1 MRIGVAATPDVAIPT
16 LDWLMSSEHDVA
28 LVITQPDKP
37 AGRGRAVKQSVVGEW
52 ASSRGIPV
60 IKPVSSDDLIGSIE
74 DLDCVVTIG
83 YGVLLPQHIL
93 DLPKHGFINLHFSL
107 LPAYRGA
114 APAQRALL
122 NGETSTGVSVFQ
134 LEKGMDTGP
143 IYSQRTVAIDPKW
156 RTVELLQALALEGPV
171 TVRDALTMISDGQ
184 SPSVQQG
191 EASLAPKITR
201 QDALLS
207 FSNEAKTIVDAIRAF
222 TYEPGAWC
230 NWKNESF
237 KITSAVVVE
246 NAEIPPAEIVFDGQK
261 VFVGCAMS
269 SCIELLMVVPAGKKE
284 MGAAD
289 WARGARLQGGENF
302 G

>member
-16 LDWLMSSEHDVA
+16 LDWLISSEHQVVM
-28 LVITQPDKP
+28 VITQPDKP
-37 AGRGRAVKQSVVGEW
+37 AGRGRAMKQSVVGEW
-52 ASSRGIPV
+52 ASTRGIPV
-60 IKPVSSDDLIGSIE
+60 VKPISSEELIGSID

-83 YGVLLPQHIL
+83 YGVLLPQQIL

-114 APAQRALL
+114 APAQRALQ
-122 NGETSTGVSVFQ
+122 NGETTTGVSVFQ

-143 IYSQRTVAIDPKW
+143 IYSQRTVAIDPQW
-156 RTVELLQALALEGPV
+156 RTVELLQTLALEGPAA
-171 TVRDALTMISDGQ
+171 VRDALTMISLGQ

-191 EASLAPKITR
+191 EASLAPKITK
-201 QDALLS
+201 QDAFLR
-207 FSNEAKTIVDAIRAF
+207 FSSQAKTIVNSIRAF

-237 KITSAVVVE
+237 KITSAIVVE
-246 NAEIPPAEIVFDGQK
+246 NKQIPPAEIVFDGQK
-261 VFVGCAMS
+261 VFVGCATGN
-269 SCIELLMVVPAGKKE
+269 CIELLMVVPAGKKE
-284 MGAAD
+284 MSAAD
-289 WARGARLQGGENF
+289 WARGARLQGGESF